1 MLSPIA
7 LHKLTSHRV
16 SDPLLSSTLSDLF
29 RTLSSSSSPVM
40 EQSLRQ
46 VALPRL
52 AQLLEQEE
60 NDETRPL
67 IDAGVVALNAILDGR
82 PTPLGSGLFAPVA
95 SAVFGVLSRTEDD
108 SVLQEGLEC
117 FTFVVRKDVD
127 QLIQWYVLIT
137 ASGHSGTPL
146 TLTSL

>member
-7 LHKLTSHRV
+7 LHKLTSHCV
-16 SDPLLSSTLSDLF
+16 PDPLLSSTLSDLF

-82 PTPLGSGLFAPVA
+82 PTPLGSGFFAPVA

-117 FTFVVRKDVD
+117 LTFVVRKDVD